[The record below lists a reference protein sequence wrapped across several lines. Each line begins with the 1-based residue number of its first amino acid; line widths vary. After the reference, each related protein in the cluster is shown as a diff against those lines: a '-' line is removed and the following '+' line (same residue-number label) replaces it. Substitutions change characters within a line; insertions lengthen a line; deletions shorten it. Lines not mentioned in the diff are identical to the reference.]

1 MRTERDGFSGSH
13 RVLHW
18 LMAIM
23 VLTMLFI
30 GVSMVSTL
38 RPRYLTLISIH
49 KPIGIAILALA
60 VLRLGVRWR
69 LGAPPLPDDLPRAQ
83 DPRLPS
89 IEKRSLAVRIARRCA

>member
-1 MRTERDGFSGSH
+1 MRTERDSFSGLQ

-49 KPIGIAILALA
+49 KPT
-60 VLRLGVRWR
+60 
-69 LGAPPLPDDLPRAQ
+69 
-83 DPRLPS
+83 
-89 IEKRSLAVRIARRCA
+89 RR

>member
-1 MRTERDGFSGSH
+1 MRTERDGFSGLQ

-38 RPRYLTLISIH
+38 KPRFLTLISLH
-49 KPIGIAILALA
+49 KPLGIAILG
-60 VLRLGVRWR
+60 LGRASPR
-69 LGAPPLPDDLPRAQ
+69 RPLGAWRN
-83 DPRLPS
+83 S
-89 IEKRSLAVRIARRCA
+89 IT